1 MGNANKEQKLD
12 REEIDLLTSAIVQI
26 QDVENAMDALTEAGI
41 LVTRLS
47 SSGGFLGRRNVTLL
61 IGIQKPQL
69 DRVIEILR
77 RTCRRRVE
85 YISTPLE
92 GSPFHLPLS
101 TPVTIGGATVFTLQV
116 EHYEE
121 L

>member
-1 MGNANKEQKLD
+1 LD
-12 REEIDLLTSAIVQI
+12 RAEIDLLTSAIVQI
-26 QDVENAMDALTEAGI
+26 QDVENAIDALTKEGI
-41 LVTRLS
+41 MVTRLS

-61 IGIQKPQL
+61 IGIRKEEL
-69 DRVIEILR
+69 EKVVDILKH
-77 RTCRRRVE
+77 TCRRRVE
-85 YISTPLE
+85 YVSTPLE

>member
-1 MGNANKEQKLD
+1 LD

-26 QDVENAMDALTEAGI
+26 QDVENAIDALVKEGI
-41 LVTRLS
+41 MVTRLS

-61 IGIQKPQL
+61 IGIKKDKL
-69 DRVIEILR
+69 ENVIDILG

-85 YISTPLE
+85 YVSTPLE

-121 L
+121 I

>member
-1 MGNANKEQKLD
+1 MD

-26 QDVENAMDALTEAGI
+26 QDVENAIDALVKEGI
-41 LVTRLS
+41 MVTRLS

-61 IGIQKPQL
+61 IGIKKDKL
-69 DRVIEILR
+69 ENVIDILG

-85 YISTPLE
+85 YVSTPLE

-121 L
+121 I

>member
-1 MGNANKEQKLD
+1 MEHA
-12 REEIDLLTSAIVQI
+12 EIDLLVSAIIQI
-26 QDVENAMDALTEAGI
+26 QDVENAITALTQEGI
-41 LVTRLS
+41 LVTRIS

-61 IGIQKPQL
+61 IGIRK
-69 DRVIEILR
+69 DRLESVTRILA

-85 YISTPLE
+85 YVSTPLE

>member
-1 MGNANKEQKLD
+1 MD
-12 REEIDLLTSAIVQI
+12 RAEIDLLTSAIVQI
-26 QDVENAMDALTEAGI
+26 QDVENAIDALTKEGI
-41 LVTRLS
+41 MVTRLS

-61 IGIQKPQL
+61 IGIRKEEL
-69 DRVIEILR
+69 EKVVDILKH
-77 RTCRRRVE
+77 TCRRRVE
-85 YISTPLE
+85 YVSTPLE

>member
-1 MGNANKEQKLD
+1 MD

-26 QDVENAMDALTEAGI
+26 QDVENAIDALVKEGI
-41 LVTRLS
+41 MVTRLS

-61 IGIQKPQL
+61 IGIKKEKL
-69 DRVIEILR
+69 ENVIDILG

-85 YISTPLE
+85 YVSTPLE

-121 L
+121 I

>member
-1 MGNANKEQKLD
+1 MNHA
-12 REEIDLLTSAIVQI
+12 EIDLLTSAIVQI
-26 QDVENAMDALTEAGI
+26 QDVENAIDALEKEGI

-61 IGIQKPQL
+61 IGIRKEEL
-69 DRVIEILR
+69 EKVVDILKH
-77 RTCRRRVE
+77 TCRRRVE
-85 YISTPLE
+85 YVSTPLE